1 MFERSARVYDL
12 LYSFKDYEVEAR
24 DLVRLIH
31 ERNPGATSLLDVACG
46 TGKHL
51 ELLRGDFS
59 DVAGVDLNAELLAIA
74 QERLPD
80 VPFTAADMRTFDL
93 GRTFDA
99 VTCMFSSVGYLRDEA
114 DLAEAIARM
123 AAHLGPGGVLIVDG
137 WVRPDAWWPGTNV
150 QALAETAGGVAA
162 ARVARTWREGDRS
175 VLDMRYLIATADDG
189 FEQEQERHE
198 LTLFSDEAYR
208 AAFETAS
215 LAPEVVASPMRDRDR
230 YVAVKP
236 LTVVARRSPRA

>member
-1 MFERSARVYDL
+1 MFERSAHVYDL
-12 LYSFKDYEVEAR
+12 LYSFKDYETEAR

-51 ELLRGDFS
+51 ELLRAGFS

-80 VPFTAADMRTFDL
+80 VPFTEADMRTFDL

-99 VTCMFSSVGYLRDEA
+99 VTCLFSSVGYLRDEA

-189 FEQEQERHE
+189 FEQEQEQHE

-215 LAPEVVASPMRDRDR
+215 LAPEVVASPMQDRDR

-236 LTVVARRSPRA
+236 